1 MLAQVVVAE
10 EKTPYHIKQPQVLP
24 VGVSVNTGTPD
35 SASSRSTS
43 STIKDLHPNSEALI
57 AKQLEVWQERMQ
69 IRHEEKQFE
78 HENIWTSCGC
88 MKMDKR
94 CIQFLSKFS
103 ISMLAMGFCLVQL
116 SKPSLPNETQ
126 SAYMSLLTFI
136 LGVWLPSPSID
147 SK

>member
-57 AKQLEVWQERMQ
+57 A
-69 IRHEEKQFE
+69 KQFE